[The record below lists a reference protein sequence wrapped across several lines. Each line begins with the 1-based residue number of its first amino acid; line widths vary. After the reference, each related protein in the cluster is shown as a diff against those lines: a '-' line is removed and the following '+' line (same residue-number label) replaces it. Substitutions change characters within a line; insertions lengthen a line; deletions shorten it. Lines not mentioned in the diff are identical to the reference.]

1 MHFDCRFAK
10 DCEGKCC
17 SLFFFFSHCLFF
29 LTLSCTLPHFC
40 FFLFFLL
47 FPFFFPFLPFF
58 FSFFLSFSPY
68 PPIFFFFN
76 FLQVRGSFLS
86 LNYSFVMCNMDTCS
100 KWHSPHQMALMPCVL
115 LTWCHVAPPHVS
127 HDTRCL
133 EKREIL
139 TILEFNEIRLG
150 N

>member
-47 FPFFFPFLPFF
+47 FPFFFFF
-58 FSFFLSFSPY
+58 FLFFFLFSFLSPLTHQ
-68 PPIFFFFN
+68 FFFFN

-86 LNYSFVMCNMDTCS
+86 LYYSFVMCNMDTCS
-100 KWHSPHQMALMPCVL
+100 KWHSPHHMALMPCVL
-115 LTWCHVAPPHVS
+115 LTLCHVAPPHVS